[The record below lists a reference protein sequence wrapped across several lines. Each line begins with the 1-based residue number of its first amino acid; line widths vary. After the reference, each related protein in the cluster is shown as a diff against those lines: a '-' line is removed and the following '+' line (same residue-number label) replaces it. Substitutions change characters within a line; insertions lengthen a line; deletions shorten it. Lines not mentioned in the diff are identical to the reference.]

1 MQGFVQKENEKTKG
15 VDYIQVHQT
24 IKLTIDCRV
33 AYTHECGP
41 DKAVHTIRFNWSV
54 ATLIVQFDMLFR
66 TSQLVWR
73 LALTR
78 VEKSRTHFWYLWSA
92 LVPNVKEF
100 W

>member
-33 AYTHECGP
+33 AYTHERGP

-54 ATLIVQFDMLFR
+54 ATLIVHRPLNACSKQHLI
-66 TSQLVWR
+66 R
-73 LALTR
+73 L
-78 VEKSRTHFWYLWSA
+78 
-92 LVPNVKEF
+92 
-100 W
+100 